1 MFGVCK
7 GSGVWSQ
14 PEAWEADLGL
24 SLRKRREDT
33 LGPVRSLA
41 YSTWLCRRGKGLISS
56 LCTVHKAV
64 LSAVG

>member
-41 YSTWLCRRGKGLISS
+41 YSTWLCRRGKWG
-56 LCTVHKAV
+56 
-64 LSAVG
+64 